1 MQKVIRENNL
11 RFLGFFY
18 KTDFKEDTMNKAYG
32 YLSYFSDKYPATK
45 VDSGFCIAIK
55 SVLLKL

>member
-18 KTDFKEDTMNKAYG
+18 KADFKDNYEQSIWQKGMG
-32 YLSYFSDKYPATK
+32 E
-45 VDSGFCIAIK
+45 
-55 SVLLKL
+55 

>member
-18 KTDFKEDTMNKAYG
+18 KTDFKEDNYEQSIWIFILFLG
-32 YLSYFSDKYPATK
+32 
-45 VDSGFCIAIK
+45 
-55 SVLLKL
+55 